1 MSSETLIKKYDELIA
16 QLEEELKK
24 AEMPPPKPIMHA
36 ESQVKTPSSVP
47 VPKEILA
54 HLESNNHQQRD
65 HPVVNT
71 GVNKGTQA
79 ISSYGLMP
87 IDVLET
93 AQKHK
98 PFKESDIGK
107 KILDAKSL
115 KDINNITQDQNKD
128 DEILNHVWNY
138 KQSRLIANHV
148 VTPEQLELMGVMAHR
163 RGITG
168 ALKAFNEGGLD
179 AVKNDP
185 YVKKY
190 IQIKNTKQVAGL

>member
-1 MSSETLIKKYDELIA
+1 MSSEALIKKYDELIA
-16 QLEEELKK
+16 QLQEELKK

-36 ESQVKTPSSVP
+36 ESKVKTPTVVP

-54 HLESNNHQQRD
+54 HLESNNHKNRV
-65 HPVVNT
+65 HPVVHA

-79 ISSYGLMP
+79 VSSYGLMP
-87 IDVLET
+87 IDVIET
-93 AQKHK
+93 AHKHQ
-98 PFKESDIGK
+98 PFKNSDIGK
-107 KILDAKSL
+107 QVLNAKTF
-115 KDINNITQDQNKD
+115 KDVNNLTQDQDKD

-163 RGITG
+163 RGISG

-179 AVKNDP
+179 AVKADP

-190 IQIKNTKQVAGL
+190 IKVKNTKQVVGL